1 MGELMGSIATTPPS
15 NGACVGKPVDMWFP
29 NLNVYEASLEEI
41 RMGRKNMKEAL
52 QICSTCDVRVQCLEY
67 ALSWERH
74 GIWGGTSES
83 ERESMRR
90 KNNIPFLRPS
100 IQELGLGFNRATTH

>member
-1 MGELMGSIATTPPS
+1 MGKLMEAVASAPPS
-15 NGACVGKPVDMWFP
+15 NGACVGQPIGIWFP

-41 RMGRKNMKEAL
+41 RQGRKNMKEAI
-52 QICSTCDVRVQCLEY
+52 QICSTCNVRVQCLEY

>member
-1 MGELMGSIATTPPS
+1 
-15 NGACVGKPVDMWFP
+15 
-29 NLNVYEASLEEI
+29 
-41 RMGRKNMKEAL
+41 
-52 QICSTCDVRVQCLEY
+52 LEY